1 MSELSYGL
9 VQLQR
14 NAAIPEVRLLSHPI
28 ITEAVMKAIKQGR
41 QPVIEDI
48 ETHLD
53 DSTFLNDLQ
62 KQVATWVTEI
72 HKVSI

>member
-1 MSELSYGL
+1 MSDLSYGL

-14 NAAIPEVRLLSHPI
+14 NTAIPEVRLLSHPI

-41 QPVIEDI
+41 RPVIEDV
-48 ETHLD
+48 ETHLA
-53 DSTFLNDLQ
+53 DSTFLNNLQ